1 MGISIEIECNI
12 VGKFKSKIVEAD
24 TEKKLTFLFFLFSL
38 QPMKLMFTNISDLKR
53 FQRANFMLA
62 LFEKDDIF
70 VQFVPMFAFS
80 NLLWSDTS
88 STNIS
93 NASMDQFIINK
104 KFLEK
109 Y

>member
-1 MGISIEIECNI
+1 
-12 VGKFKSKIVEAD
+12 
-24 TEKKLTFLFFLFSL
+24 
-38 QPMKLMFTNISDLKR
+38 MKLMFTNISDLKR
-53 FQRANFMLA
+53 FQKANFMLV

-93 NASMDQFIINK
+93 NASMDQFIIN
-104 KFLEK
+104 
-109 Y
+109 